1 MYRNEYR
8 ILELAGAP
16 WKVNW
21 GREKTT
27 GRDEPIGV
35 ANT

>member
-1 MYRNEYR
+1 MNIEF
-8 ILELAGAP
+8 LNWLGPP